1 MVLHLRRLVCLLHI
15 LRPSA
20 RGLAFLIVDS
30 SRATL
35 STHSP
40 PPPRPKMTTSATNG
54 ASSQLSSSSVGQK
67 DIGRSIEEPPSG
79 ICENNNDD
87 DAENADSLETDA
99 IINKSWR
106 AFLDISIARSR
117 KIRGSNYVQIAT
129 VDSITKEPRCRTVVF
144 RGFLA
149 LPTSSD
155 AMTIT
160 SKTTSNNEH
169 VGSTNTPFDP
179 STSFLIDPVTDK
191 PVSCILKMC
200 TDLRSEKVHQT
211 GPTEVVWWFPKT
223 SEQYRI
229 RGTMILIGNDHTTVT
244 EHDRALM
251 IARKE
256 MWGSLTDS
264 SRDSFLTAQRPG
276 DVYADETTRTDGNG
290 GRDDDEK
297 ILQPPPDTFLLMLV
311 IPSRCDYLDL
321 TRMFRQIDT
330 LNDGKWQ
337 AQRVNA

>member
-1 MVLHLRRLVCLLHI
+1 M
-15 LRPSA
+15 
-20 RGLAFLIVDS
+20 
-30 SRATL
+30 
-35 STHSP
+35 
-40 PPPRPKMTTSATNG
+40 
-54 ASSQLSSSSVGQK
+54 GQN

-79 ICENNNDD
+79 VCDGDD
-87 DAENADSLETDA
+87 DGDAENADSMETDT
-99 IINKSWR
+99 IIHKSWR
-106 AFLDISIARSR
+106 AFLDLSIARSR

-129 VDSITKEPRCRTVVF
+129 VDSITNEPRCRTVVF

-149 LPTSSD
+149 LPT
-155 AMTIT
+155 TTGLNIT
-160 SKTTSNNEH
+160 TTTSNNEN
-169 VGSTNTPFDP
+169 VGSTTAPVDP
-179 STSFLIDPVTDK
+179 STSFLIDPVTNK

-229 RGTMILIGNDHTTVT
+229 RGTMILIGNDRTTAT
-244 EHDRALM
+244 EQDRALM

-264 SRDSFLTAQRPG
+264 SRESFLTTQRPG
-276 DVYADETTRTDGNG
+276 DVYADETTRSDGNG
-290 GRDDDEK
+290 GRDDDGK
-297 ILQPPPDTFLLMLV
+297 IIQPPPDTFLLML
-311 IPSRCDYLDL
+311 ILPNRCDYLNL
-321 TRMFRQIDT
+321 TNMFRQIDL

>member
-35 STHSP
+35 SIHS
-40 PPPRPKMTTSATNG
+40 PRPKMTTLPPSSATNG
-54 ASSQLSSSSVGQK
+54 ASSLCSSNSVGQN

-79 ICENNNDD
+79 VCDGDD
-87 DAENADSLETDA
+87 DGDAENADSMETDT
-99 IINKSWR
+99 IIHKSWR
-106 AFLDISIARSR
+106 AFLDLSIARSR

-129 VDSITKEPRCRTVVF
+129 VDSITNEPRCRTVVF

-149 LPTSSD
+149 LPT
-155 AMTIT
+155 TTGLNIT
-160 SKTTSNNEH
+160 TTTSNNEN
-169 VGSTNTPFDP
+169 VGSTTAPVDP
-179 STSFLIDPVTDK
+179 STSFLIDPVTNK

-229 RGTMILIGNDHTTVT
+229 RGTMILIGNDRTTAT
-244 EHDRALM
+244 EQDRALM

-264 SRDSFLTAQRPG
+264 SRESFLTTQRPG
-276 DVYADETTRTDGNG
+276 DVYADETTRSDGNG
-290 GRDDDEK
+290 GRDDDGK
-297 ILQPPPDTFLLMLV
+297 IIQPPPDTFLLML
-311 IPSRCDYLDL
+311 ILPNRCDYLNL
-321 TRMFRQIDT
+321 TNMFRQIDL